1 VPNTPIAS
9 KPSQQLLT
17 RIAASLDVPTA
28 ALPLL
33 PELFA
38 HLDALGTSPKR
49 VARWFQSAGV
59 NESHHLIDMGC
70 GKGASAIAVARAC
83 GCRITGVDAFAPFIQ
98 SAVAA
103 ATAAHVAD
111 RCNFITQDIHTCRPR
126 QRFSAGMMLSLLPAL
141 EGIAFMRKL
150 ITPGGLLIIDDA
162 VRTPREPP
170 ADDLPQSLKDLC
182 EAITS
187 QGDRVLRTHTMTP
200 REVRALD
207 ANLYTRIA
215 RQARTIAAR
224 HPRSKPI
231 LREILRRQQE
241 ASTLL
246 TGPIRPAL
254 LLIQLRNTS
263 RS

>member
-111 RCNFITQDIHTCRPR
+111 CCNFITQDIHTCRPR

>member
-1 VPNTPIAS
+1 
-9 KPSQQLLT
+9 
-17 RIAASLDVPTA
+17 
-28 ALPLL
+28 
-33 PELFA
+33 
-38 HLDALGTSPKR
+38 
-49 VARWFQSAGV
+49 
-59 NESHHLIDMGC
+59 
-70 GKGASAIAVARAC
+70 
-83 GCRITGVDAFAPFIQ
+83 
-98 SAVAA
+98 
-103 ATAAHVAD
+103 
-111 RCNFITQDIHTCRPR
+111 
-126 QRFSAGMMLSLLPAL
+126 MMLSLLPAL

-170 ADDLPQSLKDLC
+170 ADDLPQSLNDLC

-187 QGDRVLRTHTMTP
+187 KGDRVVRTHTMTP